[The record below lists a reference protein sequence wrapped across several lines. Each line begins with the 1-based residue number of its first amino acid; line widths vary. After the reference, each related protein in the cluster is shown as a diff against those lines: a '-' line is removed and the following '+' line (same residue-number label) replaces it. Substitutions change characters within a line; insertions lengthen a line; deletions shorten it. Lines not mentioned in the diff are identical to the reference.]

1 MRWLFIALVVSL
13 GGLLLAAAGVAR
25 HVWLHRKKL
34 KANQR
39 QSDTTVI
46 GIPEEA
52 DSESEL

>member
-25 HVWLHRKKL
+25 HVLLHRKKL

-52 DSESEL
+52 DSESEV

>member
-39 QSDTTVI
+39 QSDMTVI

-52 DSESEL
+52 DSESEV

>member
-25 HVWLHRKKL
+25 HVWLHRKKV
-34 KANQR
+34 KASQR
-39 QSDTTVI
+39 QSDVVVL

-52 DSESEL
+52 DSESEV